1 MENIAESDYNIP
13 IYVEICLNFCHW
25 NAHDLLL
32 ALKLRK
38 KKIFR
43 YFFHNKILNITIFS

>member
-25 NAHDLLL
+25 NAHDLLSIEVM
-32 ALKLRK
+32 K